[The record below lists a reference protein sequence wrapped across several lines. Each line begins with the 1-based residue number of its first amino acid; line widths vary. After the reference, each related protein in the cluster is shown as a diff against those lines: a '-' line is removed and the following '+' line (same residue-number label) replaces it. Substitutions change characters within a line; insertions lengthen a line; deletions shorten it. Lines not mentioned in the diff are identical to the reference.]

1 MIRNNGFGKN
11 SMRTVRVSNKY
22 DVKIDEEDYEKFS
35 PEKYTWNVQLRRGGQ
50 IYRVRANY
58 RKAQQVKGGKHA
70 LLHRLIMGVTNP
82 KVVVDH
88 INHDPLDN
96 RKANLRL
103 CTSAENTR
111 NSRTSKSK
119 SGLKGVRLKRKK
131 WEARI
136 THNKKQIYIGAFATP
151 QAAAEAYDKKAI
163 ELFGEFACTNKML
176 GRLE

>member
-1 MIRNNGFGKN
+1 
-11 SMRTVRVSNKY
+11 MRTVRVSNKY
-22 DVKIDEEDYEKFS
+22 DVKIDEEDYEKLS
-35 PEKYTWNVQLRRGGQ
+35 PEKYVWNVQLRRGGQ

-58 RKAQQVKGGKHA
+58 RKAQMVNGKGHA
-70 LLHRLIMGVTNP
+70 LLHRLIMGVTDP
-82 KVVVDH
+82 KIIVDH

-111 NSRTSKSK
+111 NSRNSKSK
-119 SGLKGVRLKRKK
+119 SGFKGVRPHRKK

-136 THNKKQIYIGAFATP
+136 THNNKQIYLGAFVTP

-163 ELFGEFACTNKML
+163 ELFGVFACTNKML
-176 GRLE
+176 GKFS